1 MDDERYLPAFGLIMN
16 AGNSKS
22 CSMMAIEASR
32 NFEFDKAK
40 EYLLEAE
47 RELSEAHQRQT
58 EIIQQE
64 AMGNPVEL
72 NIILVHAQDHLTM
85 AMMAKDNAQEFFHLY
100 SALKATKEEK

>member
-85 AMMAKDNAQEFFHLY
+85 AMMAKDNAQEFFHMY
-100 SALKATKEEK
+100 SALKAMKEEK

>member
-72 NIILVHAQDHLTM
+72 NIILVHAQDHLMTSM
-85 AMMAKDNAQEFFHLY
+85 TVKDLAIEIIDIH
-100 SALKATKEEK
+100 EKLELIKK